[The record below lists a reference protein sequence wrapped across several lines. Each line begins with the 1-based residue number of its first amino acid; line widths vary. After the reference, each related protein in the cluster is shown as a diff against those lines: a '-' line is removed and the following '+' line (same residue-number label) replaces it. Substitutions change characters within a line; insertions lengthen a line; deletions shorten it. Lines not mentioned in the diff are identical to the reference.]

1 MSNDGAK
8 RLSLLLNLN
17 PTISEA
23 DRYAIGVL
31 QRWYRQAKRS
41 HSDPADLEA
50 SVKGFHRDIYL
61 AGLFLH
67 QLNAGF
73 SRQVANALTEQQV
86 SLPTLLHLLNSSGFA
101 VSEKESVPSAFS
113 HQQLL
118 QLHDAVSANNQ
129 NAQIDAMTAEIR
141 VLTGMVQ
148 EQQQQLQRLTSRAIR
163 QTDEPSSKEQSR
175 TQEES
180 LAGIASHIREVK
192 KLKQK
197 GIF

>member
-41 HSDPADLEA
+41 HADPADLEA

-101 VSEKESVPSAFS
+101 VSEKACAPSEFS
-113 HQQLL
+113 HQQLI
-118 QLHDAVSANNQ
+118 QLHDAVSANSQ
-129 NAQIDAMTAEIR
+129 NAQIDAMSAEIR
-141 VLTGMVQ
+141 ALTGMVQ
-148 EQQQQLQRLTSRAIR
+148 EQQQQLQRLTTRAIR
-163 QTDEPSSKEQSR
+163 HADEPSSKEQSR

-192 KLKQK
+192 KVKQK

>member
-41 HSDPADLEA
+41 HSDAADLEA
-50 SVKGFHRDIYL
+50 SVKTFHRDIYL
-61 AGLFLH
+61 SGLFLH
-67 QLNAGF
+67 QLNAAF
-73 SRQVANALTEQQV
+73 SRQVANALTESQV
-86 SLPTLLHLLNSSGFA
+86 SLTSLLHLLNSSGFA
-101 VSEKESVPSAFS
+101 VSEKAQASEFS
-113 HQQLL
+113 HQQLI
-118 QLHDAVSANNQ
+118 QLHDAVSANSQ

-141 VLTGMVQ
+141 ALTGMVQ
-148 EQQQQLQRLTSRAIR
+148 EQQQQLQRLTSRTTR
-163 QTDEPSSKEQSR
+163 QPDEPSSKMSNHP
-175 TQEES
+175 QEES
-180 LAGIASHIREVK
+180 LAGIAAHIRDVK
-192 KLKQK
+192 KVKQK

>member
-17 PTISEA
+17 PTISKA
-23 DRYAIGVL
+23 DRHAIGVL
-31 QRWYRQAKRS
+31 QHWYRQAKNS

-67 QLNAGF
+67 QLNAGLA
-73 SRQVANALTEQQV
+73 RQVANALTEPQV
-86 SLPTLLHLLNSSGFA
+86 SLSTLLHLLNSSGFA
-101 VSEKESVPSAFS
+101 VSEKASAPSEFS
-113 HQQLL
+113 HQQLT
-118 QLHDAVSANNQ
+118 QLHDAISNNNQ
-129 NAQIDAMTAEIR
+129 HAQIDAMSAEIR
-141 VLTGMVQ
+141 ALTGMVQ
-148 EQQQQLQRLTSRAIR
+148 EQQQQLQRLTTRAIR
-163 QTDEPSSKEQSR
+163 QTDELSSKEQSR

-180 LAGIASHIREVK
+180 LAGIAAHIREVK
-192 KLKQK
+192 KVKQK

>member
-17 PTISEA
+17 PTISDA

-41 HSDPADLEA
+41 HADAADLEA

-67 QLNAGF
+67 QLHAGF
-73 SRQVANALTEQQV
+73 SRQVANALTETQV

-101 VSEKESVPSAFS
+101 VSEKAPASEFS
-113 HQQLL
+113 HQQLI
-118 QLHDAVSANNQ
+118 QLHDAVSANSQ
-129 NAQIDAMTAEIR
+129 SAQIDAMTAEIR
-141 VLTGMVQ
+141 ALTGMVQ
-148 EQQQQLQRLTSRAIR
+148 EQQQQLQRLTTRTTRHA
-163 QTDEPSSKEQSR
+163 DEPSSKMPNHP
-175 TQEES
+175 QEES
-180 LAGIASHIREVK
+180 LAGIASHLRDVK
-192 KLKQK
+192 KVKQK